1 MRMKMSIQQDIQRK
15 IEEYSDPTYAD
26 LLLELIE
33 KIEKGTVSHTKIKES
48 ILYELTELVIEEE
61 GR

>member
-1 MRMKMSIQQDIQRK
+1 MRMKMSIQQDIQCK

-33 KIEKGTVSHTKIKES
+33 KIEKEQSL
-48 ILYELTELVIEEE
+48 ILKLKNQFCMS
-61 GR
+61 